1 MLFGILGPVEVHG
14 GGAETVPVGGP
25 RVRALLAMLALDAG
39 RVVTSERLIDGLY
52 GEEPPAGAANAL
64 QSQVSRLRRGLGD
77 AGLVEGHPAGY
88 RLLAERDAVDA
99 HRFEALARDGRRALG
114 AGDRTR
120 ASVLLREALEL
131 WRGPALADVRSA
143 PFAEPQAARL
153 EEARAAVAED
163 HAEARLALGEFDAVI
178 PGLRELLEAWPLRE
192 RARALLMRALY
203 GAGRQAEALAVFE
216 DGRRVLADELGADPS
231 PELADVHVAILRG
244 DLEGPAAAEP
254 AQDVRLNLPA
264 QFTSFVGRDEEVGR
278 VGAMLAE
285 GRLVTLLGPGGAG
298 KTRLAVEAA
307 AREEGEVCF
316 VDLAPVDRAEVT
328 KAVLGAL
335 GLRESGMMPGPGERP
350 ADGSE
355 RLVTALSGRRMLL
368 VLDNCE
374 HVVATVAPLAH
385 RLLSACPE
393 LRVLATSREALAIT
407 GEALWPL
414 PPLALPPEGTPA
426 AEVTGYPAVRLFADR
441 AAAVRPDFA
450 VDEGNVGAVLRICGA
465 LDGLPLAIELA
476 AARLRS
482 LPVEQVATRLDD
494 RFRLLSRGNR
504 TAAPR
509 HQTLRAVVEWS
520 WELLDEAE
528 QTLARRL
535 TVFTGG
541 LTMEAAAQVC
551 DLDDADELLVELA
564 DKSLLQG
571 DGTRYRML
579 DTVRAFCAER
589 LAEAGEEERF
599 QRAHAAYFLDLARR
613 AEPHLR
619 GAEQLEWLG
628 LLAADHGNLHAALR
642 RSVRLDAVLALR
654 LVAALSWYWWLRGR
668 IEGASIA
675 SELLDVV
682 GLDPPEGCE
691 EEYVLCVMN
700 AVSAGA
706 TGDRAQAWLDRAE
719 TLLHGIHRVL
729 TYPSTIVQYALT
741 AGPSRTQFSVF
752 AVHVGHDPWAQAL
765 LHMSDG
771 FLHQFSGDADR
782 AEESCTAAVAGFRA
796 CGDRWG
802 TANSLDPLAQ
812 IADWR
817 GDRERALELL
827 DEALELTGQLGALE
841 DTADLLYRRAEV
853 LVHAGDPDRAAAE
866 LERGIELARR
876 AGAPDKVAG
885 GYTGLGGIARL
896 RGDLGEARRLYEA
909 ALTRFASER
918 FIARAVRGTALVGLG
933 WITAAEGDAGRAREL
948 FREALTISSDHPIFT
963 YRSGAAVGLAG
974 AALADGDA
982 GRAARLAGV
991 AALLRGPQIP
1001 ADADAVRVEADVR
1014 AVLGGD
1020 RYDAAFAEG
1029 AALPREEALAEL
1041 GVAADPAESAASGS
1055 LRELAGD

>member
-1 MLFGILGPVEVHG
+1 MLFGVLGPVEAHG
-14 GGAETVPVGGP
+14 EAGSVAVGGP

-77 AGLVEGHPAGY
+77 AALVEGHPAGY
-88 RLLAERDAVDA
+88 RLLAERDAVDV
-99 HRFEALARDGRRALG
+99 HRFEGLARDGRRALG
-114 AGDRTR
+114 AGDHVR
-120 ASVLLREALEL
+120 AAALLREALEL

-143 PFAEPQAARL
+143 QFADAQAARL

-178 PGLRELLEAWPLRE
+178 PDLRDLLDARPLRE

-203 GAGRQAEALAVFE
+203 GAGRQAEALEAFE

-231 PELADVHVAILRG
+231 PELADVHMAILRG
-244 DLEGPAAAEP
+244 DVEGPKAAE
-254 AQDVRLNLPA
+254 AAESVRLNLPA
-264 QFTSFVGRDEEVGR
+264 QFTSFVGREEEVRR
-278 VGAMLAE
+278 VGAMLAG

-307 AREEGEVCF
+307 EREDGEVCF

-335 GLRESGMMPGPGERP
+335 GLRESGMMAGPGEPP
-350 ADGSE
+350 ADAAE

-385 RLLSACPE
+385 RLLSACPL

-426 AEVTGYPAVRLFADR
+426 AEVTAYPAVRLFADR
-441 AAAVRPDFA
+441 AAAVRPGFA
-450 VDEGNVGAVLRICGA
+450 VDEGNVDAVLRICGA

-520 WELLDEAE
+520 WELLDDAE

-535 TVFTGG
+535 TVFSGG
-541 LTMEAAAQVC
+541 LTLEAAARVC

-564 DKSLLQG
+564 DKSLLQS

-589 LAEAGEEERF
+589 LEEAGEDERF
-599 QRAHAAYFLDLARR
+599 QRAHAEYFLDLARR

-642 RSVRLDAVLALR
+642 RGVRLDTVLALR
-654 LVAALSWYWWLRGR
+654 MVAALSWYWWLRGR
-668 IEGASIA
+668 IEGASISA
-675 SELLDVV
+675 ELLDVV

-700 AVSAGA
+700 AVSAGV
-706 TGDRAQAWLDRAE
+706 TGDRAQIWLDRAE
-719 TLLHGIHRVL
+719 TLLHGIRRVL

-741 AGPSRTQFSVF
+741 AGPSRTQFAVF
-752 AVHVGHDPWAQAL
+752 AMHVGQDPWAQAL
-765 LHMSDG
+765 IHMSDG
-771 FLHQFSGDADR
+771 FLRQFSGEIDR
-782 AEESCTAAVAGFRA
+782 AEESCTAAVNGFRE

-885 GYTGLGGIARL
+885 GHTGLAGIARL
-896 RGDLGEARRLYEA
+896 RGDLAEARRLYEA
-909 ALTRFASER
+909 ALTQFASER

-933 WITAAEGDAGRAREL
+933 WIAAAEGDAARAREL
-948 FREALTISSDHPIFT
+948 FLEALSISSDHPIFT
-963 YRSGAAVGLAG
+963 YQAGAAVGLGG
-974 AALADGDA
+974 AALAEGDA
-982 GRAARLAGV
+982 ERAARLVGV
-991 AALLRGPQIP
+991 AALLRGPQVP
-1001 ADADAVRVEADVR
+1001 GDADAERVEADAR
-1014 AVLGGD
+1014 AALGD
-1020 RYDAAFAEG
+1020 ARYEAAFAEG
-1029 AALPREEALAEL
+1029 AALGRDEALAML
-1041 GVAADPAESAASGS
+1041 DVGAGLPPSDSW
-1055 LRELAGD
+1055 RELTGD

>member
-1 MLFGILGPVEVHG
+1 MLFGVLGPVEARG
-14 GGAETVPVGGP
+14 DAGAVPVGGP

-39 RVVTSERLIDGLY
+39 RVVTGERLIDGLY
-52 GEEPPAGAANAL
+52 GEDPPAGAANAL

-88 RLLAERDAVDA
+88 RLLAERDQVDA
-99 HRFEALARDGRRALG
+99 HRFEALARDGRRALA
-114 AGDRTR
+114 AGDRAR
-120 ASVLLREALEL
+120 AAVLLKEALEL

-163 HAEARLALGEFDAVI
+163 HAEARLALGEFDAVAAA
-178 PGLRELLEAWPLRE
+178 LRDLLDGRPLRE
-192 RARALLMRALY
+192 RARALLMRALH

-216 DGRRVLADELGADPS
+216 EGRRVLADELGADPS
-231 PELADVHVAILRG
+231 AELAEVHLAILRG
-244 DLEGPAAAEP
+244 DLEGPAAGAE
-254 AQDVRLNLPA
+254 AVRLNLPA
-264 QFTSFVGRDEEVGR
+264 QLTSFVGRDEEVRR

-307 AREEGEVCF
+307 AREDGEVCF

-328 KAVLGAL
+328 TAVLGAL
-335 GLRESGMMPGPGERP
+335 GLREGGMLPAPGERP
-350 ADGSE
+350 ADAAE
-355 RLVTALSGRRMLL
+355 RLVTALSGRRILL

-374 HVVATVAPLAH
+374 HVVATAAPLAH

-426 AEVTGYPAVRLFADR
+426 GEVTRFPAVRLFADR
-441 AAAVRPDFA
+441 AAAVRPGFA
-450 VDEGNVGAVLRICGA
+450 VDEGNADAVLRICGA

-482 LPVEQVATRLDD
+482 LPVEQVANRLGD

-535 TVFTGG
+535 TVFSGG
-541 LTMEAAAQVC
+541 LTLEAAAQVC

-564 DKSLLQG
+564 DRSLLQS

-579 DTVRAFCAER
+579 ETVRAFCAER
-589 LAEAGEEERF
+589 LAEAGEAERF
-599 QRAHAAYFLDLARR
+599 ERAHAAYFLDLARR

-642 RSVRLDAVLALR
+642 RCVRLDAVLALR

-668 IEGASIA
+668 VEGASIA
-675 SELLDVV
+675 SGLLDVV

-700 AVSAGA
+700 AVSAGG
-706 TGDRAQAWLDRAE
+706 TGGRVRAWLDRAE
-719 TLLHGIHRVL
+719 ALLHGIRRVL

-741 AGPSRTQFSVF
+741 AGPSRTQFAVF
-752 AVHVGHDPWAQAL
+752 AVHVGTDPWAQAL
-765 LHMSDG
+765 IHMSEG
-771 FLHQFSGDADR
+771 FLRQFSGDVDR

-812 IADWR
+812 LAAWR
-817 GDRERALELL
+817 GDLDRALEML

-853 LVHAGDPDRAAAE
+853 LVRAGDADRAAAE

-876 AGAPDKVAG
+876 AGAPDKIAG
-885 GYTGLGGIARL
+885 GYAGLARIARL
-896 RGDLGEARRLYEA
+896 RGDLGEARRLYET
-909 ALTRFASER
+909 ALTGFASER
-918 FIARAVRGTALVGLG
+918 FIATAVRGTALVGLG
-933 WITAAEGDAGRAREL
+933 WLELDENGDAARAREL
-948 FREALTISSDHPIFT
+948 FREALDISFDHPIFT
-963 YRSGAAVGLAG
+963 YQAAAAVGLGG
-974 AALADGDA
+974 AALAEGDA
-982 GRAARLAGV
+982 KRAALLAGV
-991 AALLRGPQIP
+991 ASTLRGAQVPGDD
-1001 ADADAVRVEADVR
+1001 DAGRVEADAR
-1014 AVLGGD
+1014 AVLGDAG
-1020 RYDAAFAEG
+1020 YDAAFAEG
-1029 AALPREEALAEL
+1029 AALTRDEALAML
-1041 GVAADPAESAASGS
+1041 NVGAGLPQPESW
-1055 LRELAGD
+1055 RELTEG

>member
-1 MLFGILGPVEVHG
+1 MLFAVLGPVEAR
-14 GGAETVPVGGP
+14 GGAGPVAVGGP

-99 HRFEALARDGRRALG
+99 HRFEELARDGRRALA
-114 AGDRTR
+114 AGDHAR
-120 ASVLLREALEL
+120 AAALLRDALEL

-143 PFAEPQAARL
+143 PFAEPRAARL

-163 HAEARLALGEFDAVI
+163 HAEARLALGECDAVI
-178 PGLRELLEAWPLRE
+178 PELRDLLDARPLRE
-192 RARALLMRALY
+192 RARALLMRALH
-203 GAGRQAEALAVFE
+203 GAGRQAEALEAFE

-231 PELADVHVAILRG
+231 PELADVHMAILRG
-244 DLEGPAAAEP
+244 DLEAPKAQERAEG
-254 AQDVRLNLPA
+254 VRLNLPA
-264 QFTSFVGRDEEVGR
+264 QLTSFVGRDEEVRR
-278 VGAMLAE
+278 VGTMLAE

-307 AREEGEVCF
+307 AREDGEVCF
-316 VDLAPVDRAEVT
+316 VDLAPVERAEVT

-335 GLRESGMMPGPGERP
+335 GLRGSAMMAGPGEQP
-350 ADGSE
+350 ADPAE
-355 RLVTALSGRRMLL
+355 RLVTALAGRRMLL

-385 RLLSACPE
+385 RLLSACPH

-414 PPLALPPEGTPA
+414 PPLALPPEGAPA
-426 AEVTGYPAVRLFADR
+426 ADLTAYPAVRLFADR

-450 VDEGNVGAVLRICGA
+450 VDEGNASAVLRICGA

-482 LPVEQVATRLDD
+482 LPVEQVANRLDD

-535 TVFTGG
+535 TVFSGG
-541 LTMEAAAQVC
+541 LTLEAAERVC

-564 DKSLLQG
+564 DKSLLQS

-589 LAEAGEEERF
+589 LAEAGEDERF

-619 GAEQLEWLG
+619 GAEQLEWLA
-628 LLAADHGNLHAALR
+628 LLAAEHGNLHAALR
-642 RSVRLDAVLALR
+642 RAVRLDTVLALR
-654 LVAALSWYWWLRGR
+654 MVAALSWYWWLRGR

-675 SELLDVV
+675 AELLDVV

-700 AVSAGA
+700 AVSGGV
-706 TGDRAQAWLDRAE
+706 TGDRAQVWLDRAE
-719 TLLHGIHRVL
+719 TLLHGIRREL
-729 TYPSTIVQYALT
+729 TYPSTIVQYALA
-741 AGPSRTQFSVF
+741 AGPSRTQFAVF
-752 AVHVGHDPWAQAL
+752 SVHVGKDTWAQAL

-771 FLHQFSGDADR
+771 FLRQFSGDADR
-782 AEESCTAAVAGFRA
+782 AEKSCTAAVAKFRE

-817 GDRERALELL
+817 GDRERALALL

-853 LVHAGDPDRAAAE
+853 LVHAGEPDRAAAE

-885 GYTGLGGIARL
+885 GHSGLAGIARL
-896 RGDLGEARRLYEA
+896 RGDLAEARRLYEA
-909 ALTRFASER
+909 ALTGFASER

-933 WITAAEGDAGRAREL
+933 WVATAEGDAARAREL
-948 FREALTISSDHPIFT
+948 FGEALSISSDHPVFT
-963 YRSGAAVGLAG
+963 YQAEAAAGLGG
-974 AALADGDA
+974 AALAEGDA
-982 GRAARLAGV
+982 ERAARLAGV

-1001 ADADAVRVEADVR
+1001 ADADAAQIEAGAR
-1014 AVLGGD
+1014 AALGD
-1020 RYDAAFAEG
+1020 ARYEAAFAEG
-1029 AALPREEALAEL
+1029 AALGRDEALAML
-1041 GVAADPAESAASGS
+1041 DVGADRIPPDSW
-1055 LRELAGD
+1055 RELTGD